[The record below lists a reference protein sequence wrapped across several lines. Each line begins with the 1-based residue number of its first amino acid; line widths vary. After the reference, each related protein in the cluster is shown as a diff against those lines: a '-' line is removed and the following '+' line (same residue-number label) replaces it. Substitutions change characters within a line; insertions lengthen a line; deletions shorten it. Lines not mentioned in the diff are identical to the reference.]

1 MNTDFD
7 FKNIGKRTPYKVPDD
22 FFDQITEKTLMEA
35 KRRDL
40 RSRKIRRLWFSVAS
54 VASVAALIVFGLFA
68 DIDNTGKGG
77 VVPLDTLSNLTSL
90 NDTSYENGDSLL
102 SPGLNSPS
110 GTRSNRSEI
119 DKVIS
124 NMSDEEIKL
133 LADISYNDLFFEQPQ
148 Q

>member
-102 SPGLNSPS
+102 SPGLNSHS

>member
-35 KRRDL
+35 KRRDI

-77 VVPLDTLSNLTSL
+77 AIPLDTLNNLTSL

-102 SPGLNSPS
+102 SPDLNSPS